1 LLQDIPRSI
10 YGGGV
15 AIKRGRYASG
25 VKRREEILFA
35 AYQLISEHGHHAVT
49 MKSVADA
56 INVTEPAL
64 YYHFPTRDELFVEVL
79 KYRDNQSM
87 TNEAVAHPGYDAMIE
102 NMRHAQLQPW
112 LMALYSEFAA
122 RAIDPEHAAHQF
134 FIDHYDGLRAVA
146 VDAIDAWLGEGHGVS
161 EVEAERIML
170 EVAAAADGLQSRW
183 LVSRNFDIADHI
195 ASVIERL
202 APRSARNLTSADH

>member
-1 LLQDIPRSI
+1 MA
-10 YGGGV
+10 V
-15 AIKRGRYASG
+15 KRGRYASG
-25 VKRREEILFA
+25 VKRREEILNA
-35 AYQLISEHGHHAVT
+35 AYELIREHGHHAVT
-49 MKSVADA
+49 MKAVADA

-79 KYRDNQSM
+79 RFRDDQSR
-87 TNEAVAHPGYDAMIE
+87 TNEVRAHPGYDAMIE

-122 RAIDPEHAAHQF
+122 RAIDPGHPAHEF
-134 FIDHYDGLRAVA
+134 FIDHYQALRAVA
-146 VDAIDAWLGEGHGVS
+146 VEAMDAWLGEGHDVDA
-161 EVEAERIML
+161 VEAERIML

-183 LVSRNFDIADHI
+183 LVSRDFDIADHI

-202 APRSARNLTSADH
+202 APRSVRSLTDSAH